1 MAELNQDIRDRIV
14 AAAEGNPLFIEQ
26 LLSMLID
33 DGAIVFE
40 DGAWRAAATIGDFAV
55 PPTIHALLAA
65 RLDALGSEERAVI
78 EPASVIGQLFV
89 HDAVHHLAPEYLRP
103 ELGSHLVKLTDKQL
117 ILRDSTRLD
126 EDAFRFHHILIRDTA
141 YDGILKRAR
150 ANFHIAFVEW
160 ADSVNREGA
169 TEYEEILGY
178 HLEQAHRYLSE
189 LGPLDDHG
197 RAVGADGSG
206 RLASA
211 GRRAF
216 ARGDVPAAANLLGRA
231 VALLPNDAKDRL
243 ELLPEYGEALL
254 QVGRFE
260 NAQEVLE
267 AAIGQAAAAGMPRV
281 SAHAS
286 LVQLLVQLR
295 VGVEEHW
302 LETAAETI
310 AEAMA
315 IFEEA
320 GDHGGLAKGWR
331 LLAWTHGTA
340 CHFGLAAEAQERALE
355 EARLAGDVRQQS
367 RAATA
372 YAVAAVFGPTSIA
385 EAIERSQEM
394 LAQVS
399 GDRHAEGLL
408 LAYLASLQGMS
419 GSLDEARAL
428 LGRGRAMLEDLGLD
442 IEGAL
447 VAIEAW
453 RVEMLAD
460 DPVAA
465 EHELRR
471 AYDSLSAVGE
481 KFILSTAAGLLG
493 QMQYAFGRVDEAE
506 QLGLETKALATE
518 DDVDAQSLWRCVL
531 SKVAARRGELDRG
544 ETLVREALDILEP
557 TDAVLLKYGALLD
570 LAEVLRLA
578 RREDEART
586 ALMGAK
592 NLAEQKGSEVMSSA
606 ADALLAA
613 LDRSLVS

>member
-1 MAELNQDIRDRIV
+1 MRRNTRRSSATTSSR
-14 AAAEGNPLFIEQ
+14 
-26 LLSMLID
+26 LI
-33 DGAIVFE
+33 G
-40 DGAWRAAATIGDFAV
+40 T
-55 PPTIHALLAA
+55 
-65 RLDALGSEERAVI
+65 S
-78 EPASVIGQLFV
+78 
-89 HDAVHHLAPEYLRP
+89 
-103 ELGSHLVKLTDKQL
+103 
-117 ILRDSTRLD
+117 
-126 EDAFRFHHILIRDTA
+126 
-141 YDGILKRAR
+141 
-150 ANFHIAFVEW
+150 
-160 ADSVNREGA
+160 
-169 TEYEEILGY
+169 
-178 HLEQAHRYLSE
+178 SE
-189 LGPLDDHG
+189 LGPLDDRG
-197 RAVGADGSG
+197 REIGADASR
-206 RLASA
+206 RLAAA

-231 VALLPNDAKDRL
+231 VTLLPDDAKDRL

-260 NAQEVLE
+260 DAQEVLDTAIE
-267 AAIGQAAAAGMPRV
+267 RASAAEMPRV

-302 LETAAETI
+302 RETAAETI

-315 IFEEA
+315 IFQET
-320 GDHGGLAKGWR
+320 GDHAGLAKGWR

-465 EHELRR
+465 ERELRR

-586 ALMGAK
+586 ALVGAK
-592 NLAEQKGSEVMSSA
+592 SLAEQKGSEVMSSA

>member
-1 MAELNQDIRDRIV
+1 
-14 AAAEGNPLFIEQ
+14 
-26 LLSMLID
+26 
-33 DGAIVFE
+33 
-40 DGAWRAAATIGDFAV
+40 
-55 PPTIHALLAA
+55 
-65 RLDALGSEERAVI
+65 
-78 EPASVIGQLFV
+78 
-89 HDAVHHLAPEYLRP
+89 
-103 ELGSHLVKLTDKQL
+103 
-117 ILRDSTRLD
+117 
-126 EDAFRFHHILIRDTA
+126 
-141 YDGILKRAR
+141 
-150 ANFHIAFVEW
+150 
-160 ADSVNREGA
+160 
-169 TEYEEILGY
+169 
-178 HLEQAHRYLSE
+178 
-189 LGPLDDHG
+189 
-197 RAVGADGSG
+197 
-206 RLASA
+206 
-211 GRRAF
+211 
-216 ARGDVPAAANLLGRA
+216 
-231 VALLPNDAKDRL
+231 
-243 ELLPEYGEALL
+243 
-254 QVGRFE
+254 
-260 NAQEVLE
+260 
-267 AAIGQAAAAGMPRV
+267 MPRV

-295 VGVEEHW
+295 VGVGEHW

-465 EHELRR
+465 ERELRR

-481 KFILSTAAGLLG
+481 RFILSTAAGLLG

-544 ETLVREALDILEP
+544 ETLVREALDLLEP

-586 ALMGAK
+586 ALVGAK
-592 NLAEQKGSEVMSSA
+592 SLAEQKGSEVMSSA